1 MVLAQALNE
10 VRLGLHVQQMVEAY
24 NRDDMPT
31 VRRHRDQLIKN
42 MVELGYLPDEG
53 AFIEYQG
60 VYEFGIVPVCYWPE
74 GAEQGQWFNVN
85 VKGEV
90 EAY

>member
-24 NRDDMPT
+24 NCDDKPT
-31 VRRHRDQLIKN
+31 LYQSSEKLVKN
-42 MVELGYLPDEG
+42 LVELGYLPDDS

-60 VYEFGIVPVCYWPE
+60 VAEFGLAPVCYFPE
-74 GAEQGQWFNVN
+74 GASEPRWFNVN

-90 EAY
+90 LEF